1 ADAEQAGVRLMD
13 LPALHE
19 ATMRKVD
26 HQAASFWAA
35 ANSRDGLGLMDRQ
48 RVRVWLRKAYLP
60 LDQMASALFV
70 APAAPEEAPAAM
82 SQGYD
87 PAF

>member
-1 ADAEQAGVRLMD
+1 
-13 LPALHE
+13 
-19 ATMRKVD
+19 
-26 HQAASFWAA
+26 
-35 ANSRDGLGLMDRQ
+35 MDRQ

-70 APAAPEEAPAAM
+70 GPTVLEEAPTAM
-82 SQGYD
+82 SQSYD